1 MGGKRASEREAAY
14 LAVIGGGNMA
24 RAIVEGG
31 IRAGVL
37 DADRVIVADP
47 DEAKHDA
54 FRRAVRTASEAVR
67 FLEEREPEP
76 GVGQVLLAVKPQML
90 GAVGRELL
98 HEVGELDRVVISILA
113 GMPSGRVRQELGGKA
128 RVIRVMPNTPAAI
141 GMGMTAIASSPGVGE
156 GSASDADRD
165 LCRSLFEAIG
175 KTVEIPE
182 SMIDAFTGVAGSG
195 PAYVFYLAEAMEAA
209 ARRLGFEE
217 AEARTIVMQT
227 VVGAARLLSESGEKP
242 QDLRARVT
250 SRGGTTAAA
259 TGVMDEAG
267 FLEMMIA
274 AIRAARDR
282 GAELAEGA

>member
-1 MGGKRASEREAAY
+1 MGGKRASGRGAAT

-54 FRRAVRTASEAVR
+54 FRRAVRSASEAVR
-67 FLEEREPEP
+67 YLEEHEPEP

-98 HEVGELDRVVISILA
+98 HEVGGVERVVISILA
-113 GMPSGRVRQELGGKA
+113 GMPGGRVRQELGGKA

-141 GMGMTAIASSPGVGE
+141 GMGMTAIASSGAGE
-156 GSASDADRD
+156 GSASDADRA

-227 VVGAARLLSESGEKP
+227 VVGSARLLSESGEKP

-259 TGVMDEAG
+259 TGVMEEAG